1 MMSVAADVFEDF
13 ATIFEYRL
21 RLSGVDMYRQ
31 SWGSLLAIVG
41 VVGLLEVAMR
51 IPGAVGL
58 ILITFGIILYI
69 LSHLGRWSVGV
80 GSYTRESRICVSL
93 NFGHYNMNPSS
104 ANNSHTLLT
113 DMRPTYL
120 IYSHSPDNDWH

>member
-1 MMSVAADVFEDF
+1 MSVAADVFEDF

-21 RLSGVDMYRQ
+21 RLSGVDMDRQ

-41 VVGLLEVAMR
+41 V
-51 IPGAVGL
+51 VGL

-80 GSYTRESRICVSL
+80 GVDVGSYTRESRICVSL
-93 NFGHYNMNPSS
+93 NFGHYRLNPKFV
-104 ANNSHTLLT
+104 LT
-113 DMRPTYL
+113 V
-120 IYSHSPDNDWH
+120 